1 MTDPKENQE
10 FVVLHRKSKLRRS
23 SIAWGVA
30 LATMLTPVAAYA
42 DTQAIDGTAGVAS
55 AVDHDTSSG
64 RPIVGDDP
72 VAIRDALK
80 KQHFSAAAPSLSTRV
95 RDLVSSATDRHAPNP
110 DLAAVGL
117 DRDVTFVVPV
127 RYGLRYRSPRHL
139 LTLDVD
145 LFDAERDDRTSIL
158 LRKVTTGPR
167 GRGLVIAPEAKA
179 KGYVQQVDIIELD
192 AGQGK
197 KTSIRSRM
205 RLSPAVYAQ
214 AHGDFALVF
223 SGRLVRPYLSEQT
236 EHADPSIDEPTD
248 ITTRISRLHMDL
260 QSIRLVSPS
269 SGVVLSKKLSLSK

>member
-1 MTDPKENQE
+1 M
-10 FVVLHRKSKLRRS
+10 FHRKSKLGRS
-23 SIAWGVA
+23 SFVCAIALTMM
-30 LATMLTPVAAYA
+30 LASVAAYA
-42 DTQAIDGTAGVAS
+42 QAEAVDGTTRIAPA
-55 AVDHDTSSG
+55 ANPDTSPA

-80 KQHFSAAAPSLSTRV
+80 KLHISPAPPSLSDRV
-95 RDLVSSATDRHAPNP
+95 RGLVADATDRYGPNP

-127 RYGLRYRSPRHL
+127 RYGLRYRSLRHL

-145 LFDAERDDRTSIL
+145 LFDTEHDDRTGIL

-179 KGYVQQVDIIELD
+179 KGYIQQIDIIELES
-192 AGQGK
+192 GNGK
-197 KTSIRSRM
+197 KTTVRGRM
-205 RLSPAVYAQ
+205 RISPAVYAQ

-223 SGRLVRPYLSEQT
+223 SGRLVRPYLTEQI

-248 ITTRISRLHMDL
+248 ITTRISRLHMDIHGI
-260 QSIRLVSPS
+260 SLVSPS
-269 SGVVLSKKLSLSK
+269 RGVVLSKKLRLSK

>member
-1 MTDPKENQE
+1 M
-10 FVVLHRKSKLRRS
+10 LHIKSELRRS
-23 SIAWGVA
+23 NFAWVVA
-30 LATMLTPVAAYA
+30 LAMMLAPVAAHA
-42 DTQAIDGTAGVAS
+42 EAEAVDGTARIAPVA
-55 AVDHDTSSG
+55 DHETSPS

-80 KQHFSAAAPSLSTRV
+80 KQHVSAAAPSLSARV
-95 RDLVSSATDRHAPNP
+95 RGLVSSATDRHGPNP
-110 DLAAVGL
+110 DLAAVDL

-127 RYGLRYRSPRHL
+127 RYGLRYRSQQHL

-179 KGYVQQVDIIELD
+179 KGYIQQVDIIELES
-192 AGQGK
+192 GQGK
-197 KTSIRSRM
+197 KTTVRSRM

-214 AHGDFALVF
+214 AHGNFALVF
-223 SGRLVRPYLSEQT
+223 SGRLVRPYLTEQV
-236 EHADPSIDEPTD
+236 EHAEPSIEEPTD
-248 ITTRISRLHMDL
+248 ITTRISTLHMDL

>member
-1 MTDPKENQE
+1 M
-10 FVVLHRKSKLRRS
+10 FHRKSRLGLS
-23 SIAWGVA
+23 NFVCVVA
-30 LATMLTPVAAYA
+30 LTMMLAPVAAHA
-42 DTQAIDGTAGVAS
+42 EAE
-55 AVDHDTSSG
+55 AVDGAAHIVTAAKHDTSPA

-80 KQHFSAAAPSLSTRV
+80 RLHIRTAPPSLSDRV
-95 RDLVSSATDRHAPNP
+95 RGLVPGATERHDSNP
-110 DLAAVGL
+110 DLAVVGL

-127 RYGLRYRSPRHL
+127 RYGLRYRSQQRL

-145 LFDAERDDRTSIL
+145 LFDAERDDRTGIL

-179 KGYVQQVDIIELD
+179 KGYIQQVDIIELES
-192 AGQGK
+192 GK
-197 KTSIRSRM
+197 GKMTSVRSRM

-223 SGRLVRPYLSEQT
+223 SGRLVRPYLSEQI
-236 EHADPSIDEPTD
+236 EHVDPSIEEPTD
-248 ITTRISRLHMDL
+248 ITTRISSLHMNL
-260 QSIRLVSPS
+260 HAIWLVSPS